1 MTDRGLFL
9 GSSRFW
15 SVLYNSLSG
24 IFHFV
29 IITHL
34 ALCYLHGLFRIDY
47 DIP

>member
-1 MTDRGLFL
+1 MTDRGFFL

-15 SVLYNSLSG
+15 LVLYNSLSD
-24 IFHFV
+24 IFHFF

-34 ALCYLHGLFRIDY
+34 ALCHLNGFRIDY